1 MKSMSNSVI
10 IALLFLTANYTS
22 AQTYQL
28 LPDSNASW
36 LVQDR
41 SSEYTHYL
49 RYFLSETPDDT
60 LINGQTYTK
69 IYTEL
74 SGSPYSHYEGAFRN
88 DASGKIFFMP
98 NGETP
103 QFPQEERILQDFTKA
118 AGDTVFD
125 VAVHYGAYMGSYD
138 FIVDSVN
145 YYPCGPYTLKS
156 VSSHNIEEIPY
167 IGNFMQLQWTE
178 KIGSTWGG
186 VFNQANHTFN
196 NFILV
201 CHNASDTI
209 FYTAPILG
217 NLPSPEYMVYRKGTC
232 EFYLPTE
239 EYVESGEFSVYPNPC
254 SDYFTISTA
263 NYYSDIDLSI
273 FDIMGRLVLA
283 KNISVLTNEH
293 KIDFPSLSP
302 KGSYMIVLK
311 NRNKVLW
318 KQVISKI

>member
-1 MKSMSNSVI
+1 MKSISKSVI
-10 IALLFLTANYTS
+10 IALLFLAANCTS

-41 SSEYTHYL
+41 SSEYTHYF
-49 RYFLSETPDDT
+49 RYFLSETTDDT

-69 IYTEL
+69 IYSE
-74 SGSPYSHYEGAFRN
+74 SVSPYSHYEGAFRN
-88 DASGKIFFMP
+88 DTSGKIFFMP

-125 VAVHYGAYMGSYD
+125 VAVHNGGYMSSYD
-138 FIVDSVN
+138 FIVDSVR

-156 VSSHNIEEIPY
+156 VSLHTIEEIPQ
-167 IGNFMQLQWTE
+167 IGNFMLINWLE
-178 KIGSTWGG
+178 KIGNVFGG
-186 VFNQANHTFN
+186 VFNSPHGGLNSYK
-196 NFILV
+196 LV
-201 CHNASDTI
+201 CNNASDTI
-209 FYTAPILG
+209 FYTAPVLG
-217 NLPSPEYMVYRKGTC
+217 YSPSPEYMVYRRGSC

-239 EYVESGEFSVYPNPC
+239 ELVEAREFSVYPNPC
-254 SDYFTISTA
+254 SDYFSISTT

-273 FDIMGRLVLA
+273 FDIMGRLVLT

-318 KQVISKI
+318 KQVISKK

>member
-1 MKSMSNSVI
+1 MKNIFNSFITAV
-10 IALLFLTANYTS
+10 LFLAVNFTN

-36 LVQDR
+36 LVQER
-41 SSEYTHYL
+41 SSEYTNYT
-49 RYFLSETPDDT
+49 RYFLSDTPDDT
-60 LINGQTYTK
+60 LVNGQTYTK
-69 IYTEL
+69 IFSE
-74 SGSPYSHYEGAFRN
+74 SQSPYSYYKGAFRN

-103 QFPQEERILQDFTKA
+103 QFPQEERILQDFTKV

-125 VAVHYGAYMGSYD
+125 VAVHNGDYMGSYD
-138 FIVDSVN
+138 FVVDSVR

-156 VSSHNIEEIPY
+156 VSLHTIEEIPH
-167 IGNFMQLQWTE
+167 IGNFMLINWLE
-178 KIGSTWGG
+178 KVGNVFGG
-186 VFNQANHTFN
+186 IFNFPHFGLNSYK
-196 NFILV
+196 LV

-217 NLPSPEYMVYRKGTC
+217 NMPSPEYLVYRRGSC

-239 EYVESGEFSVYPNPC
+239 ELVEAGEFSVYPNPC
-254 SDYFTISTA
+254 FDYFTISTT
-263 NYYSDIDLSI
+263 NNYSDIDLSI
-273 FDIMGRLVLA
+273 FDIMGRLVLN
-283 KNISVLTNEH
+283 KNISVLTNKH

-302 KGSYMIVLK
+302 KGSYVVVLK

-318 KQVISKI
+318 KQVISKK

>member
-1 MKSMSNSVI
+1 MKSISKSVI
-10 IALLFLTANYTS
+10 IALLFLAANYTS

-41 SSEYTHYL
+41 SSEYTLYT
-49 RYFLSETPDDT
+49 RYFLSETTDDT

-69 IYTEL
+69 IYSE
-74 SGSPYSHYEGAFRN
+74 SVSPYSHYEGAFRN
-88 DASGKIFFMP
+88 DASGKTYFLP
-98 NGETP
+98 PSDTL
-103 QFPQEERILQDFTKA
+103 QQEFILQDFTKV
-118 AGDTVFD
+118 AGDTVFNI
-125 VAVHYGAYMGSYD
+125 AVHYGGYIGNYD
-138 FIVDSVN
+138 FVVDSVK

-156 VSSHNIEEIPY
+156 VSLHTIEEIPY
-167 IGNFMQLQWTE
+167 LGNFMLINWLE
-178 KIGSTWGG
+178 KIGNVFGG
-186 VFNQANHTFN
+186 VFNYPHGGLNSYK
-196 NFILV
+196 LV
-201 CHNASDTI
+201 CNNASDTI

-239 EYVESGEFSVYPNPC
+239 DLVEAGEFSVYPNPC
-254 SDYFTISTA
+254 SDYFTISTT

-273 FDIMGRLVLA
+273 FDILGRLVLT

-302 KGSYMIVLK
+302 KGSYVIVLK

-318 KQVISKI
+318 KQVISKK

>member
-1 MKSMSNSVI
+1 MKSISKSVI
-10 IALLFLTANYTS
+10 IALLYLAANYTS

-41 SSEYTHYL
+41 SSEYTHYF
-49 RYFLSETPDDT
+49 RYFLSDTPDDT

-69 IYTEL
+69 IY
-74 SGSPYSHYEGAFRN
+74 SAFIDNPYIHYEGAFRN

-125 VAVHYGAYMGSYD
+125 VAVHNGGYMSSYD
-138 FIVDSVN
+138 FIVDSVR

-156 VSSHNIEEIPY
+156 VSLHTIEEIPQ
-167 IGNFMQLQWTE
+167 IGNFMLINWLE
-178 KIGSTWGG
+178 KIGNVFGG
-186 VFNQANHTFN
+186 VFNSPHGGLNSYK
-196 NFILV
+196 LV

-209 FYTAPILG
+209 FYTAPVLG
-217 NLPSPEYMVYRKGTC
+217 YSPSPEYMVYRRGSC

-239 EYVESGEFSVYPNPC
+239 ELVESGEFSVYPNPF
-254 SDYFTISTA
+254 SETLTISST
-263 NYYSDIDLSI
+263 NQYNNIQLQVY
-273 FDIMGRLVLA
+273 DIMGMVVLA
-283 KNISVLTNEH
+283 ENIPVFSDRH
-293 KIDFPSLSP
+293 KINFPSSMPNGTYLV
-302 KGSYMIVLK
+302 IINAK
-311 NRNKVLW
+311 NKRLW
-318 KQVISKI
+318 KQVIIKD